1 MMGAMTAPDLA
12 RFASLLADGTRASF
26 CVSLLDGRA
35 WTAGELARSAGV
47 AASTASEHIDLL
59 INGGLVVERRQG
71 RHRYVQLASATTAEL
86 IETIAAHAPS
96 IAPRTLRSATVA
108 DALRKGRT
116 CYDHLAGK
124 LGVSITAAMVER
136 GLLSTESG
144 FALTPTG
151 TDWLAS
157 LDIDVAALRRA
168 RRPFV
173 RECLDWT
180 ERVPHLAG
188 GVGAAVC
195 GHFFAAGWIRR
206 TGTHRAVRVTPAGQ
220 AALRDLL
227 GIHGETEQA
236 LRAVR

>member
-1 MMGAMTAPDLA
+1 MMEAMTAPDLA
-12 RFASLLADGTRASF
+12 RFTSLLADGTRASF
-26 CVSLLDGRA
+26 CMSLLDGRA
-35 WTAGELARSAGV
+35 WTAGELARGAGV

-59 INGGLVVERRQG
+59 ISGGLLVEHRQG
-71 RHRYVQLASATTAEL
+71 RHRYVQLASAATAEL

-96 IAPRTLRSATVA
+96 VAPRSLRSATVA
-108 DALRKGRT
+108 DALAKGRT

-124 LGVSITAAMVER
+124 LGVSVTSAMVTR
-136 GLLSTESG
+136 GLLSTSSG
-144 FALTPTG
+144 FALTAAG
-151 TDWLAS
+151 SDWLAG
-157 LDIDVAALRRA
+157 LEIDVSALRRA

-227 GIHGETEQA
+227 GILGHPEPQILG
-236 LRAVR
+236 VR